1 MASADSQTTERAK
14 RLPPAER
21 RRHLVAV
28 ALQVFADHGYAATE
42 LGTIAAEARVGR
54 PLIYHYFEG
63 GKEDLYVA
71 VLEQA
76 WGEVIERLEVDP
88 ERGRGMLPSNLAGYL
103 DLVEAGDPAITV
115 IRASRH
121 LEGKRIEAATRESG
135 MLLAR
140 GIAMNQLGLED
151 PPPRVLVGLLGFLGF
166 FESLLQGWTE
176 GLITRAE
183 VEHLVAGTLPAIA
196 DAASS

>member
-1 MASADSQTTERAK
+1 MAKPGGETNERAK

-28 ALQVFADHGYAATE
+28 GLDVFAERGYAGTE
-42 LGTIAAEARVGR
+42 LSDIAAAAGVGR

-71 VLEQA
+71 VLEHA

-88 ERGRGMLPSNLAGYL
+88 ERGRGMLPTNLGAYL
-103 DLVEAGDPAITV
+103 DLVEVGDPAITV
-115 IRASRH
+115 IRASRR
-121 LEGKRIEAATRESG
+121 LEGPQIEAATRKSG

-140 GIAMNQLGLED
+140 GIAINQLGLED
-151 PPPRVLVGLLGFLGF
+151 PPVRVLVGLLGFLSF
-166 FESLLQGWTE
+166 FEALLQGWTE
-176 GLITRAE
+176 GMITRADLE
-183 VEHLVAGTLPAIA
+183 RIVAATLPAIA
-196 DAASS
+196 DATSD